1 MNYND
6 IINHIWLGFS
16 SSFIGTLPLSMLN
29 LTILQMTL
37 SNRQQQAISF
47 SLGASVIE
55 FFQIGIT
62 LLGMNVLLS
71 VPYLSTIF
79 AVVSIPILIF
89 LAIKNLKKKGHTEG
103 VTLLPKNAF
112 YQGLVLGFANVV
124 VYPFWLLWGN
134 VFVQNGWLKPEPIA
148 YFYFSLSATVGT
160 FAGFFVFILLGKM
173 LWKRLMWL
181 QNMMDKLIAYAFFGF
196 AALQFYTVLSK
207 V

>member
-1 MNYND
+1 MNYTD
-6 IINHIWLGFS
+6 IVNHIWLGFS

-37 SNRQQQAISF
+37 SNKQQQAFTF
-47 SLGASVIE
+47 SLGASVVE

-62 LLGMNVLLS
+62 LLGMSALLS

-89 LAIKNLKKKGHTEG
+89 LAIQNLKKKAHTEG

-148 YFYFSLSATVGT
+148 YFYFSLSAAVGLVDAAQQT
-160 FAGFFVFILLGKM
+160 IKRRYGGHIAAGVE
-173 LWKRLMWL
+173 
-181 QNMMDKLIAYAFFGF
+181 Q
-196 AALQFYTVLSK
+196 
-207 V
+207 

>member
-29 LTILQMTL
+29 LTILQMSL
-37 SNRQQQAISF
+37 SNKQKQAITF
-47 SLGASVIE
+47 SLGASVVE

-89 LAIKNLKKKGHTEG
+89 LAIQNFKKKAHTEG
-103 VTLLPKNAF
+103 VALLPKNAF

-134 VFVQNGWLKPEPIA
+134 IFVQNGWLKPEHIA

-160 FAGFFVFILLGKM
+160 FVGFLAFISLGKI

-181 QNMMDKLIAYAFFGF
+181 QNMMDKLIAYAFLGF
-196 AALQFYTVLSK
+196 AALQFYTILSK
-207 V
+207 I